1 VGIQEVI
8 TEIEP
13 AHILI
18 LNTINSTVESNCT
31 TNISIKGSALIT
43 FENCEVYINRIP
55 YDKELLQF
63 EEKIEA
69 TIPVIQNINFTNH
82 IEDIHLHNLKLRSIN
97 ASNSIIYWKKFTTTN
112 FGAVYLLLL
121 VGVLASILWINT
133 KKKIVF
139 ASIPEPSFVTSSFV
153 LAVTSIQEGRS
164 YRPVGRQRTSSQT
177 SQSYPGKS
185 TLTGRPLEPTHLDAS
200 MLQSETLFRTGNDPL
215 ESLPRSLFDDIA
227 TGCPDPSPE
236 EI

>member
-18 LNTINSTVESNCT
+18 LNTINSTIESNCT

-43 FENCEVYINRIP
+43 FKNCEAYINRIP

-69 TIPVIQNINFTNH
+69 TIPVIQYINFTDH
-82 IEDIHLHNLKLRSIN
+82 IEDINLHNLNLRPIN
-97 ASNSIIYWKKFTTTN
+97 TSNSIIYWKKFTTTN

-139 ASIPEPSFVTSSFV
+139 VTIPEPSFVTSTCSFWP
-153 LAVTSIQEGRS
+153 S
-164 YRPVGRQRTSSQT
+164 
-177 SQSYPGKS
+177 
-185 TLTGRPLEPTHLDAS
+185 
-200 MLQSETLFRTGNDPL
+200 LQSRRGGVTDQSVGNEPPSKPPRVTL
-215 ESLPRSLFDDIA
+215 
-227 TGCPDPSPE
+227 
-236 EI
+236 EIVR

>member
-1 VGIQEVI
+1 VGIQEII

-31 TNISIKGSALIT
+31 NNISIKGSALIT

-63 EEKIEA
+63 EENIEA

-82 IEDIHLHNLKLRSIN
+82 IEDIQLRSIN

-139 ASIPEPSFVTSSFV
+139 ASIPSGHSERI
-153 LAVTSIQEGRS
+153 AV
-164 YRPVGRQRTSSQT
+164 
-177 SQSYPGKS
+177 
-185 TLTGRPLEPTHLDAS
+185 
-200 MLQSETLFRTGNDPL
+200 
-215 ESLPRSLFDDIA
+215 
-227 TGCPDPSPE
+227 
-236 EI
+236 